1 MNKSLRSWLI
11 ACAINVICVL
21 ISIRYF
27 DHPIADFLEQH
38 FRHTEGWRF
47 LSLALEPLKIV
58 ALAAPLFLFWTG
70 LHRDG
75 KWIKTALVLAWAE
88 VWALATEFVFKQ
100 IFGRAWPEPTY
111 IRDHL
116 DGFRWLHAGDG
127 WMSFPSGH
135 ALISFALAA
144 VFWYAIPRRR
154 RPVLAVAA
162 VVSAAMV
169 LCNYHWLSDVIAGSF
184 LGWTIGWITA
194 MAPSASD
201 SKYPSADRL
210 GSDSPSAESS
220 NRGG

>member
-100 IFGRAWPEPTY
+100 IFGRAWLSPLTFGTIWTAFAGY
-111 IRDHL
+111 MLATAGCRFRRDMRLVHS
-116 DGFRWLHAGDG
+116 RWLLCSGTRIHAGAG
-127 WMSFPSGH
+127 LCLPLQQWFPQRWC
-135 ALISFALAA
+135 FA
-144 VFWYAIPRRR
+144 I
-154 RPVLAVAA
+154 
-162 VVSAAMV
+162 
-169 LCNYHWLSDVIAGSF
+169 
-184 LGWTIGWITA
+184 TIGYLT
-194 MAPSASD
+194 
-201 SKYPSADRL
+201 
-210 GSDSPSAESS
+210 
-220 NRGG
+220 